1 LTDLHKKY
9 QDRAEFLSVYIREA
23 HPTDGWRMASNDQ
36 VGVTIA
42 QPRTNE
48 ERIAVA
54 AKCCTAL
61 NMRMPLLVDAID
73 DRVGHAYSG
82 MPDRLYVIDRD
93 GRVFYKGG
101 RGPRGFKPAEME
113 QALILLLL
121 DQESPAVKR

>member
-1 LTDLHKKY
+1 MT
-9 QDRAEFLSVYIREA
+9 
-23 HPTDGWRMASNDQ
+23 
-36 VGVTIA
+36 
-42 QPRTNE
+42 
-48 ERIAVA
+48 
-54 AKCCTAL
+54 
-61 NMRMPLLVDAID
+61 MPLLVDAID

-93 GRVFYKGG
+93 GRVSYKGG